1 MSDIQEF
8 RQLLL
13 KKEFDKFD
21 ELIKT
26 KNALLNYDKNI
37 IFNLIGYRYLQ
48 EDKLDLAEL
57 NFKNALSHKETFD
70 ILTNLGAIKL
80 KKKEFKEA
88 EEYFEQSIKLNPSFS
103 DNYIFLAKGLI
114 AQEKFDQTTDILK
127 KGSEFSIP
135 NDKVLKSFAR
145 ISLEIK
151 EYDLAIALYSKVLK
165 KFPRD
170 YFAFNNLGA
179 SYEAINQFDLAKKN
193 YKKSIELNPNFVD
206 GLCNYANL
214 LRSEGDFLNA
224 ETIFLKALKFTNS
237 PVQIYRYLSV
247 IHKFKEDQD
256 PLLIDMLNYA
266 NSHKD
271 SEKNIYELYFAI
283 YKAYE
288 DLKDISNSI
297 KYLELANNSKRSSLN
312 YSNDHQKIH
321 FDMMKDVFKSSF
333 DIDKKIKKTN
343 PRAIFIVGMPRSG
356 TTLIEQIISSHPDVV
371 SGGELFY
378 LQKYIKKYFPDKETN
393 LFKSSVLEKLEDFGP
408 RIAENYNEEISKISK
423 NKLVTDKL
431 PFNFIFIGLIKS
443 IFKDVK
449 IIHCKR
455 SPMETCFSI
464 YKNYFPFDELGFAY
478 DQNELGEYYNLYSD
492 LMLHWKKLYKN
503 EIYEIEYENLINN
516 NEIEIRN
523 LIDYCDLEWN
533 DKCLNFYQNKNV
545 VKTLSTNQV
554 RQPIYNTS
562 LNSWKKYEKY
572 LEPLNEILKSLS
584 LKTK

>member
-8 RQLLL
+8 RNLLL

-21 ELIKT
+21 KLIKT
-26 KNALLNYDKNI
+26 KNALFNCDKNI

-80 KKKEFKEA
+80 KKKEFEEA
-88 EEYFEQSIKLNPSFS
+88 ERYFEKSIKLNPSFS
-103 DNYIFLAKGLI
+103 DNYIFLAKCLI
-114 AQEKFDQTTDILK
+114 AQEKFDQTIDILK

-165 KFPRD
+165 KFPTD

-179 SYEAINQFDLAKKN
+179 SYEAINQFALAKKN

-224 ETIFLKALKFTNS
+224 ETIFLKVLKLTDS
-237 PVQIYRYLSV
+237 PEAIYRYLSV
-247 IHKFKEDQD
+247 IHKFKEEQD
-256 PLLIDMLNYA
+256 PILIDMLRY
-266 NSHKD
+266 
-271 SEKNIYELYFAI
+271 EKSSKQSQRNICELYFAI

-288 DLKDISNSI
+288 DLNDISNST
-297 KYLELANNSKRSSLN
+297 KYLELANNSKRSSLS
-312 YSNDHQKIH
+312 YTNDYQKTH
-321 FDMMKDVFKSSF
+321 FNMMKELFKSNLDF
-333 DIDKKIKKTN
+333 DNKVKKKDS
-343 PRAIFIVGMPRSG
+343 RAIFVVGMPRSG
-356 TTLIEQIISSHPDVV
+356 TTLVEQIISSHPDVV

-378 LQKYIKKYFPDKETN
+378 LQKYIKKYFPDKDPK
-393 LFKSSVLEKLEDFGP
+393 LFESSVLKKLEEFGP
-408 RIAENYNEEISKISK
+408 KIAENYNEEVLKISK

-443 IFKDVK
+443 IFKNVK

-492 LMLHWKKLYKN
+492 LMLHWKNLFKH

-572 LEPLNEILKSLS
+572 LKPLNESLKSLS
-584 LKTK
+584 FKTK